1 MKTKTRKIIGW
12 SLLMIYVGYVLFDL
26 FRDAINDFG
35 FFQGVAVGIGVLVLW
50 TVVWGVF
57 IYLIRD

>member
-1 MKTKTRKIIGW
+1 
-12 SLLMIYVGYVLFDL
+12 MIYVGYVLFDL